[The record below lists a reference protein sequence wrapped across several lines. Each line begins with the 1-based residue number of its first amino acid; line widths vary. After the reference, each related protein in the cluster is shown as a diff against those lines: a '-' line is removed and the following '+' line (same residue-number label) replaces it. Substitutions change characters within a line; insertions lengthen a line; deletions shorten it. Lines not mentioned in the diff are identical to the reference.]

1 MICKS
6 GNRKR
11 LTGLQ
16 LGYHGKGMP
25 DQETIGALQIEYCD
39 TVVAS
44 GLPSAIRFKL
54 QRARALAAKALRGEE
69 DKLHESEISRLL
81 DEIVTISSELT
92 QILYF
97 HADDV
102 DWDK

>member
-1 MICKS
+1 MISKS

-11 LTGLQ
+11 LTGSQ

-25 DQETIGALQIEYCD
+25 DQETISALQIKYCD
-39 TVVAS
+39 AVVAS
-44 GLPSAIRFKL
+44 GLPTAIRFKL
-54 QRARALAAKALRGEE
+54 ERARALAAKALRGEE
-69 DKLHESEISRLL
+69 DKLHESEISRLF

-92 QILYF
+92 PILYF
-97 HADDV
+97 KADDV